1 MNRRQHW
8 CNLSWIYLACTG
20 KKETFWHQSICNG
33 DEGKILNMNQY
44 AGPYQ
49 GVIQIEPEIIQGR
62 KAAAILH
69 NGIGKRIGKI

>member
-1 MNRRQHW
+1 
-8 CNLSWIYLACTG
+8 
-20 KKETFWHQSICNG
+20 
-33 DEGKILNMNQY
+33 MNQY